1 VSLRYLAA
9 AVIMEWPPT
18 LRAGLFGG
26 DCRAFMTAKN
36 ARRHSR
42 ETRAKGMTFKR
53 DLQPERMDDPNLP
66 REQHLLALAGLAR
79 LNRLTCVSW
88 PIYNQLKRITK
99 LLRRP
104 LKVLDV
110 ATGSGDLPIRWAKRA
125 RAERLP
131 MQLTAIDISDV
142 AIGYAQDQAQQAGVD
157 VCFQQRDCLGQRLP
171 GGFDVVT
178 CSLFL
183 HHLPESQIAQL
194 LIAMR
199 AAAGHAVVVCDLER
213 SRPNLAAVWLAAHA
227 VTPSPIVHEDAI
239 KSVRGALTRSEFRR
253 IAESALGHPVA
264 VRALPPCRYLAVIEG
279 TTCAEAQPLL
289 VQAVQPA

>member
-1 VSLRYLAA
+1 MA
-9 AVIMEWPPT
+9 ED
-18 LRAGLFGG
+18 AGLAL
-26 DCRAFMTAKN
+26 RK
-36 ARRHSR
+36 
-42 ETRAKGMTFKR
+42 TRARGMTFKR

-66 REQHLLALAGLAR
+66 REDHLLALAGLAR

-88 PIYNQLKRITK
+88 PIYNQLRRYATQ
-99 LLRRP
+99 LRRP

-125 RAERLP
+125 QADGLS
-131 MQLTAIDISDV
+131 MQITAIDISAV
-142 AIGYAQDQAQQAGVD
+142 ALHYAQEQAQRAGVN

-178 CSLFL
+178 CSLFI
-183 HHLPESQIAQL
+183 HHLQEAQIAQL

-213 SRPNLAAVWLAAHA
+213 SRPNLAAVWLAAHT

-239 KSVRGALTRSEFRR
+239 KSVRGALTRDEFRR
-253 IAESALGHPVA
+253 IAQSALGHPVA
-264 VRALPPCRYLAVIEG
+264 VRALPPCRYMAVIEG
-279 TTCAEAQPLL
+279 TTCGLAQPLL
-289 VQAVQPA
+289 AQAVQPA